1 MEPETEKT
9 EKKRLCPPKIQRRV
23 ASLVE
28 KLRVLEERYRA
39 VLGAI
44 VDYRGKDQLGHARR
58 LCQAGLDGG
67 SKRGTIQWSFT
78 SRILGDP
85 KITGFCDWC
94 GINCYGSKSEPAVM
108 PCEVAGCPYEAA
120 GAQRPAISAA
130 VLEAIEAAADRSK
143 GYLGKAASA

>member
-9 EKKRLCPPKIQRRV
+9 EKKRLRPPKIQRRV

-39 VLGAI
+39 VLTAI
-44 VDYRGKDQLGHARR
+44 MDYDGEEPLEHARR
-58 LCQAGLDGG
+58 LCRTGLDGG

-85 KITGFCDWC
+85 KITGFCGWC
-94 GINCYGSKSEPAVM
+94 GINCYGADPTPAVM
-108 PCEVAGCPYEAA
+108 PCEVAGCPYEKAEE
-120 GAQRPAISAA
+120 QRPAISAA
-130 VLEAIEAAADRSK
+130 VLEAMR
-143 GYLGKAASA
+143 AASGA